1 VGWWGDRGPSAVL
14 TANPSRSRSH
24 ELDYPA
30 WDAFPSRV
38 SGLAAVIEHGEEL
51 LAIAQRLG
59 VRTIGL
65 CGSVARGEDG
75 DQSDLD
81 FYVSEFDEP
90 ESGDARSRATQLVRE
105 FRRVLDPIKVD
116 IRGIPGWLVDPEP
129 EDSMR
134 RDSIDLRQLLHAEP

>member
-1 VGWWGDRGPSAVL
+1 MPSHL
-14 TANPSRSRSH
+14 GSPR
-24 ELDYPA
+24 
-30 WDAFPSRV
+30 
-38 SGLAAVIEHGEEL
+38 LAAVIEHGEEL

-116 IRGIPGWLVDPEP
+116 IRGIPGWLVDAEP